1 MKLLNSTFL
10 AHYTRG
16 ADVVFEYL
24 SEHEDEQ
31 FVTST
36 INVKEI
42 AVGAH
47 LVEDPTYHEI
57 LTDFGWVDIRPFST
71 EHAYFAGEIEAQ
83 LQDDPEIRQDR
94 INSLMGDILIA
105 GVAVALDAP
114 IVTRN
119 VDDFELFDGVS
130 VETY

>member
-1 MKLLNSTFL
+1 MKLLDSTFL
-10 AHYTRG
+10 AHYARG
-16 ADVVFEYL
+16 ADAVSAYL
-24 SEHEDEQ
+24 SEHEGEQ

-36 INVKEI
+36 INIKEI

-47 LVEDPTYHEI
+47 LVDDPTHEEI

-71 EHAYFAGEIEAQ
+71 DHAYFAGEIEAQ
-83 LQDDPEIRQDR
+83 LQDDPEFRQDR

-105 GVAVALDAP
+105 GVALTLDAP

-119 VDDFELFDGVS
+119 VDDFEPFDGVS

>member
-1 MKLLNSTFL
+1 MKLLDSTFL
-10 AHYTRG
+10 AHYARG
-16 ADVVFEYL
+16 ADVVSEYL
-24 SEHEDEQ
+24 SDDDGEQ

-47 LVEDPTYHEI
+47 LVDDPTHEDI

-71 EHAYFAGEIEAQ
+71 KHAYFAGEIEAQ
-83 LQDDPEIRQDR
+83 LQDDPEFRQDQ

-105 GVAVALDAP
+105 GVATALDVP

-119 VDDFELFDGVS
+119 VDDFELFTDVS

>member
-1 MKLLNSTFL
+1 MKLLDSTFL
-10 AHYTRG
+10 AHYARG
-16 ADVVFEYL
+16 ADAVSTYL
-24 SEHEDEQ
+24 TEHGGEQ

-36 INVKEI
+36 INIKEI

-47 LVEDPTYHEI
+47 LVGEPTHEGI

-71 EHAYFAGEIEAQ
+71 EHAYFAGEIEAR
-83 LQDDPEIRQDR
+83 LQDNPEFRQDR

-105 GVAVALDAP
+105 GVATALDAP

-119 VDDFELFDGVS
+119 VEDFDMFDGVS

>member
-1 MKLLNSTFL
+1 MKLLDSTFL
-10 AHYTRG
+10 AHYARG
-16 ADVVFEYL
+16 ADAVSAYL
-24 SEHEDEQ
+24 TEHEDEQ

-47 LVEDPTYHEI
+47 LIGNPTLEEI
-57 LTDFGWVDIRPFST
+57 LTDFGWVDIRPFSA
-71 EHAYFAGEIEAQ
+71 EHAYFAGEIETQ
-83 LQDDPEIRQDR
+83 LQADPEIRQDR

-105 GVAVALDAP
+105 GVATAFEAP
-114 IVTRN
+114 VVTRN
-119 VDDFELFDGVS
+119 VEDFKLFDNIS